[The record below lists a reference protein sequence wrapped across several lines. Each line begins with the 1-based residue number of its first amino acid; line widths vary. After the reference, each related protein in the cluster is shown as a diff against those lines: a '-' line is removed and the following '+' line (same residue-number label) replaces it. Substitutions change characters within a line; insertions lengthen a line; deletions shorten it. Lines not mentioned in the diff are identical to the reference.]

1 MGSET
6 SPVSAGVMPA
16 DQGVP
21 EIGTPTA
28 TPGEMPATTTT
39 PSSPEELATEL
50 AKLKAALKKANDD
63 AAKHR
68 HANSELTKYKT
79 ETEAAKLSEAER
91 QEKNLTDLQS
101 RLAAAELAQQQERIT
116 SAIAIQAAQMGIN
129 PSLASR
135 LVDTAQLEFDDNGKP
150 TNVKDVLAAAVK
162 EFGIQPAANGTARST
177 AGGATN
183 PARSA
188 SNQAHIDREFVA
200 KLTPQQYA
208 TLTPAQKQ
216 EVQAVMQSSSKVRG
230 H

>member
-6 SPVSAGVMPA
+6 SPASAGVMPA

-28 TPGEMPATTTT
+28 TPGEMPATNTT
-39 PSSPEELATEL
+39 PSSPEEFATEL

-101 RLAAAELAQQQERIT
+101 RLAA
-116 SAIAIQAAQMGIN
+116 
-129 PSLASR
+129 
-135 LVDTAQLEFDDNGKP
+135 
-150 TNVKDVLAAAVK
+150 
-162 EFGIQPAANGTARST
+162 
-177 AGGATN
+177 
-183 PARSA
+183 
-188 SNQAHIDREFVA
+188 
-200 KLTPQQYA
+200 
-208 TLTPAQKQ
+208 
-216 EVQAVMQSSSKVRG
+216 
-230 H
+230 

>member
-1 MGSET
+1 MGKDTMSSEDNVTLPSEDAAAETAAPT
-6 SPVSAGVMPA
+6 SQTPAETAGA
-16 DQGVP
+16 
-21 EIGTPTA
+21 
-28 TPGEMPATTTT
+28 
-39 PSSPEELATEL
+39 SSSVEDLRAQVARME
-50 AKLKAALKKANDD
+50 AALKTANKE
-63 AAKHR
+63 AAKQR
-68 HANSELTKYKT
+68 RDAGELRAYKS
-79 ETEAAKLSEAER
+79 ETEAAKLSEQER
-91 QEKNLTDLQS
+91 REQALTDLQAK
-101 RLAAAELAQQQERIT
+101 LATAETERQQERIT

-129 PSLASR
+129 PTLAAR
-135 LVDTAQLEFDDNGKP
+135 LVDPTDLEFDEAGKP
-150 TNVKDVLAAAVK
+150 TNVKDVLAQAVK

-208 TLTPAQKQ
+208 GLTPAQKQ